1 MSFDTLMRYIVL
13 PGGFLVLFILANWFA
28 NRQEKKA
35 LEKALA
41 DGSIRYISQAEYNR
55 SFGIENKLTV
65 VKNNK

>member
-13 PGGFLVLFILANWFA
+13 PGGFLILFIFANWFA
-28 NRQEKKA
+28 NKQEKKA

-41 DGSIRYISQAEYNR
+41 DGSIRYIGQAEYNR

-65 VKNNK
+65 VKNDK